1 MHPIRVVLGKELLDG
16 RRDRR
21 ALMSAFIFPFLAPI
35 LVYAMM
41 TAMVNLSSQ
50 AQKTIIPMVGIEH
63 APHLIAWLKEQNVS
77 IEAFKGDPQAAVRD
91 KKKDLVVIIPQD
103 YEQRMANAKPV
114 AIELVSDGSRTD
126 ARPAVSHFQGLI
138 RRYNN
143 NLASLRL
150 IARGVAPEVMSIVVV
165 EGIDVASKQ
174 QRAAAAL
181 NFIPLYIILA
191 AFVSGMGIAVDS
203 TAGERERKTI
213 EPLLINPIERH
224 DIVIG
229 KWLAASLF
237 SCLGMVLTLVLCVL
251 AMSQVPLEEIGLNF
265 HVTSNQIVLMII
277 ATLPLG
283 FLASSMQMLLGIFAK
298 SFKDAQSYIGIL
310 TMLPMLP
317 FLYLTFS
324 PIASQDW
331 MYLVPLLG
339 QQILL
344 SEVLGAKAVPLIAYF
359 YSAVSGLVAGLGL
372 VMITARLFQKETII
386 RG

>member
-1 MHPIRVVLGKELLDG
+1 
-16 RRDRR
+16 
-21 ALMSAFIFPFLAPI
+21 
-35 LVYAMM
+35 M
-41 TAMVNLSSQ
+41 T
-50 AQKTIIPMVGIEH
+50 G
-63 APHLIAWLKEQNVS
+63 
-77 IEAFKGDPQAAVRD
+77 
-91 KKKDLVVIIPQD
+91 
-103 YEQRMANAKPV
+103 
-114 AIELVSDGSRTD
+114 
-126 ARPAVSHFQGLI
+126 
-138 RRYNN
+138 
-143 NLASLRL
+143 
-150 IARGVAPEVMSIVVV
+150 
-165 EGIDVASKQ
+165 
-174 QRAAAAL
+174 
-181 NFIPLYIILA
+181 
-191 AFVSGMGIAVDS
+191 
-203 TAGERERKTI
+203 
-213 EPLLINPIERH
+213 
-224 DIVIG
+224 
-229 KWLAASLF
+229 
-237 SCLGMVLTLVLCVL
+237 
-251 AMSQVPLEEIGLNF
+251 
-265 HVTSNQIVLMII
+265 NQIVLMII

>member
-21 ALMSAFIFPFLAPI
+21 ALMSAFIFPLMAPI

-41 TAMVNLSSQ
+41 SAMINLRAQ
-50 AQKTIIPMVGIEH
+50 AEETIIPVIGIEH
-63 APHLIAWLKEQNVS
+63 APHLIAWLKEKNVS
-77 IEAFKGDPQAAVRD
+77 VEAFEGDAQAAVRD
-91 KKKDLVVIIPQD
+91 KKRDLVVIIPQD
-103 YEQRMANAKPV
+103 YEQRMAKAKPV

-126 ARPAVSHFQGLI
+126 ALPTVRRFEGLI

-150 IARGVAPEVMSIVVV
+150 IARGVAPEVMRIVVV
-165 EGIDVASKQ
+165 EDIDVASKQ

-229 KWLAASLF
+229 KWLAASMF
-237 SCLGMVLTLVLCVL
+237 SCLGMVLTLILCVL
-251 AMSQVPLEEIGLNF
+251 AMSQVSLEEIGLNF
-265 HVTSNQIVLMII
+265 HVTGDQIVLMII

-331 MYLVPLLG
+331 MYLVPLLS

-359 YSAVSGLVAGLGL
+359 YSTASGLIAGLGL